1 MAAITASLHDQIRK
15 LSPRQMEIVSLLI
28 EGKSYEQVATI
39 LSISHETVKWH
50 VQRACQKMD
59 LENRIQL
66 IVAFARWQFAQE
78 MQNDER

>member
-1 MAAITASLHDQIRK
+1 MNSPAADPIAK
-15 LSPRQMEIVSLLI
+15 LSPRQMEIAALLVQ
-28 EGKSYEQVATI
+28 GKSYEQVATI

-66 IVAFARWQFAQE
+66 IVTFARWQMKQE
-78 MQNDER
+78 VNNGSNSL